1 MIEKEIKLEQFAVYD
16 IISQME
22 HSNLKQ
28 ITIKQIVDSNAVIT
42 EEYIEGQTLSEVLK
56 AGELTSQKAISYGLQ
71 LASAI
76 EVLHIKNII
85 HRDIKPDNIV
95 IDAAGVLKLID
106 YDIARIFNPDKSRD
120 TTLLGTVG
128 YAPPEQFG
136 FSQSDCRTD
145 IYSFGVVLQEINKQI
160 DLGLESVI
168 AKACEL
174 DPQHRYNTI
183 SEMRVEMLENLTLV
197 RKEHIYVEKIVE
209 TEGAKSNREEFTNLD
224 NNKLS
229 QLRLFLLHPVDSF
242 EAHYGQLKFV
252 NVIELFFYFLT
263 MSAMISVNYDE
274 FLAANGGIVS
284 KIIWVLISTITIV
297 TAIELFNRYTWNFKR
312 RRWSYFILINMI
324 LALAYEGIVNL

>member
-42 EEYIEGQTLSEVLK
+42 EEYIKGQTLSKVLK

-76 EVLHIKNII
+76 EVLHMKNII

-95 IDAAGVLKLID
+95 IETTGVLKLID

-160 DLGLESVI
+160 DLGLDSII

-183 SEMRVEMLENLTLV
+183 SEMRVEMLENLPLV
-197 RKEHIYVEKIVE
+197 REEYIYVEKIVE

-224 NNKLS
+224 NTKLS
-229 QLRLFLLHPVDSF
+229 NLKLLLHPVDLF
-242 EAHYGQLKFV
+242 ENHYGKLKII
-252 NVIELFFYFLT
+252 NVIELLFYFLT
-263 MSAMISVNYDE
+263 MSAMISVNHDE
-274 FLAANGGIVS
+274 FLAAQGGIVA
-284 KIIWVLISTITIV
+284 KIIWIMISLFTLV
-297 TAIELFNRYTWNFKR
+297 TTIELFNRYTWNFKR